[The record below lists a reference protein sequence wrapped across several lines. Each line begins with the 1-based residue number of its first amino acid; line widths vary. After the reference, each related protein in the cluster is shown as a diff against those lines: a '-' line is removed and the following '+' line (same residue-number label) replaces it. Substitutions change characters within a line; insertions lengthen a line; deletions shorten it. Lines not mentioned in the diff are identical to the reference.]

1 MIFVTT
7 VPASEQGPRRRRQ
20 NAHSSIAGVGMHVA
34 LRPTSPALVKES
46 FVMVKKA
53 ATLLLAFVLS
63 AATASAQERKDLQI
77 FRDIS
82 ESVHRYSQFSIFDG
96 IEASVTQGRVV
107 LDGWVTM
114 PFKKDDIDR
123 RVRGIQ
129 GVQSVDN
136 RIQVLPVSQFDDELR
151 FRIARAIYGNSAFWN
166 YAAMANPP
174 IHIVVNGGRVTLQ
187 GVVQSNVERQL
198 ARSLA
203 TGFAAFE
210 VTNQLKTDAEVQAE
224 MEQIGETATS
234 AAVRLAGA
242 P

>member
-1 MIFVTT
+1 M
-7 VPASEQGPRRRRQ
+7 A
-20 NAHSSIAGVGMHVA
+20 
-34 LRPTSPALVKES
+34 
-46 FVMVKKA
+46 KKA
-53 ATLLLAFVLS
+53 VTLLMAFVLCA

-82 ESVHRYSQFSIFDG
+82 DSVHRYSQFSIFDG
-96 IEASVTQGRVV
+96 VEASVTQGHVV

-123 RVRGIQ
+123 RVRKVA
-129 GVQSVDN
+129 GVTSVDN

-174 IHIVVNGGRVTLQ
+174 IHIVVNGGRVALQ

-203 TGFAAFE
+203 TGFGSFE
-210 VTNQLKTDAEVQAE
+210 VKNQLKTDDEVQAE
-224 MEQIGETATS
+224 LEKIGESPTRS
-234 AAVRLAGA
+234 GLRIAGT